1 MKDTIAGKW
10 RAFFRKIQTEDGR
23 QRRERRQT
31 GEKEPVEEKYGD
43 SGLEYVQA
51 SVSQLLRSDL
61 ESELDTCYLLSD
73 GNGGCQSVCF
83 WSPADSGV
91 FRISASWGGDF
102 LLLEQQLQGHPSDF

>member
-1 MKDTIAGKW
+1 M
-10 RAFFRKIQTEDGR
+10 
-23 QRRERRQT
+23 
-31 GEKEPVEEKYGD
+31 EEKYGD

-91 FRISASWGGDF
+91 FRISASLGRRLFCFWSRSFQGGI
-102 LLLEQQLQGHPSDF
+102 PRTSDIRTSKKVQKKTGG